1 MSLPKIRHN
10 VFTLPI
16 KELKKTIKYRQFV
29 VAEQKKI
36 FEVRDLGMGETNDV
50 VYDIVDSCTFN
61 ELDMDSLPAYL
72 VDYLFLQVFIKSVEN
87 KTNSLYECHNLV
99 MKKVKKDEP
108 KNDDFESM
116 FANISGN
123 TDELPDE
130 IKQQFADL
138 NQEQTQDDEPTE
150 KTDLV
155 EDEILTECGSKINV
169 IIPLEKAKI
178 VYPDNFEESKVVE
191 VDSDTKIHLKIP
203 SGKIIGKVAEM
214 EAEEADLELLF
225 TSIDYVENK
234 ESGKTYPEKD
244 FSREELKA
252 WVENIPTDA
261 SLKLAEF
268 FKNAPHL
275 GLELDITCPSCGFTQ
290 HIHLKGIQSFFM

>member
-138 NQEQTQDDEPTE
+138 NQEQAQDDEPSE

-268 FKNAPHL
+268 FKNSPHL